1 MIFNNFRNT
10 SVGLFLERS
19 LTGLPVLPNAIKY
32 GKIYRTTQTELK
44 QSQYFSKEQ
53 LNLLQFNKLKKILSY
68 SYNNIPYYKELMD
81 INKIQVNDIRQ
92 LEDLKNI
99 PLLTKEIIRERE
111 RDLISPEYK
120 NQLEL
125 VSTSGS
131 SGTPLKFY
139 WQKQFTENLERA
151 FIWHIW
157 KWKNI
162 RQGERLIQLRGTTIP
177 NDRPFVYRRGNRLI
191 ISTYNLNQKKYPE
204 IISEIRRFKPVIIQ
218 AYPSALFQLTKLI
231 LENEDVFP
239 NKVKAILTS
248 SEKLYSY
255 QEELFNDVYNSDI
268 FDWYGHSERAVL
280 IHRCEK
286 NRYHIIPEYGFT
298 ELIND
303 NGNWC
308 KNEGEE
314 GQIVTTGFNNY
325 AMPLIRYKTDDIATN
340 STICCECGRAYQVV
354 SSIEGR
360 SQEYL
365 VSKDSTLVSYTS
377 LINAVHDK
385 LFEKMER
392 IQLRQDNPGEIDFH
406 YISKHKI
413 VDAELNEILVNFQN
427 KLGKDVVVNFKK
439 VNEIQLSKR
448 GKFKVLVQ
456 NIPLDIS

>member
-120 NQLEL
+120 DQLEL

-191 ISTYNLNQKKYPE
+191 ISTYNLNQKN
-204 IISEIRRFKPVIIQ
+204 IQ
-218 AYPSALFQLTKLI
+218 K
-231 LENEDVFP
+231 
-239 NKVKAILTS
+239 
-248 SEKLYSY
+248 
-255 QEELFNDVYNSDI
+255 
-268 FDWYGHSERAVL
+268 
-280 IHRCEK
+280 
-286 NRYHIIPEYGFT
+286 
-298 ELIND
+298 
-303 NGNWC
+303 
-308 KNEGEE
+308 
-314 GQIVTTGFNNY
+314 
-325 AMPLIRYKTDDIATN
+325 
-340 STICCECGRAYQVV
+340 
-354 SSIEGR
+354 
-360 SQEYL
+360 
-365 VSKDSTLVSYTS
+365 
-377 LINAVHDK
+377 
-385 LFEKMER
+385 
-392 IQLRQDNPGEIDFH
+392 
-406 YISKHKI
+406 
-413 VDAELNEILVNFQN
+413 
-427 KLGKDVVVNFKK
+427 
-439 VNEIQLSKR
+439 
-448 GKFKVLVQ
+448 
-456 NIPLDIS
+456 